1 MSIDQRKVLG
11 EFVKYVLYAAL
22 AVSGW
27 LIKEA
32 AVEARSEIH
41 ELRND
46 ISDTK
51 EQLQKDISAVKERVI
66 RLETKI
72 EDANN

>member
-1 MSIDQRKVLG
+1 MSIDQRKILG
-11 EFVKYVLYAAL
+11 EFLKYILYASL
-22 AVSGW
+22 AISGW

-32 AVEARSEIH
+32 AGEVRTEMH

-51 EQLQKDISAVKERVI
+51 EQLQKDIGSVKERVI